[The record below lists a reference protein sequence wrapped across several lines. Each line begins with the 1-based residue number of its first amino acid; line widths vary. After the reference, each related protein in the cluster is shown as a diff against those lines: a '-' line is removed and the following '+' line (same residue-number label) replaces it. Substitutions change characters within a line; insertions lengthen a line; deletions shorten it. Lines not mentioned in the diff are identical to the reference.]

1 MGLEELPPELIERIA
16 LLLPL
21 PDICSF
27 RLSSRNMEAG
37 GTHSHFKTHFYEKRI
52 KVTEPELRKF
62 AETVAAGGLPC
73 LLRHVTLVAPLYDPE
88 YLQCD
93 ADDKAMEIAGLNA
106 VNVEDVQDA
115 QLDCMLAEIKGL
127 EDDQAAQLEMR
138 DRGLDFALL
147 GEAFGS
153 LARHEVTLHS
163 VTTEVKVHKGDV
175 SRARHPLDQ
184 ACKPTFPTAAYL
196 SRLIFR
202 VLGSHEVPIR
212 ALHLFNTEAMQ
223 DCCVPVDWLKDVDF
237 SRSST
242 AWQTLSSLSLSL
254 SNKLI
259 NRYVGAEGVLGHGWL
274 LDHRL
279 PTRPY
284 EELLAESKDSKNF
297 TGLVRLLECCESLT
311 SLELSRVSLGVTTNA
326 ISHAQDAG
334 ILHAVDQVK
343 LSNLTSLKLQGFHTA
358 QDQML
363 GLLRRHRSLQ
373 HLSLRDFGILQGQL
387 QPILDYSTHLAGA
400 FPLTTSAMS
409 LQELPQEIFDEI
421 LQLLPLHDTCS
432 LRLVNRALAFVATDT
447 DFKARFRA
455 KTVEMNETGL
465 RRFAKAMKCGGL
477 SLLLRDLTLAAQV
490 YDINTISDEID
501 DKQISSFGPDTPYAS
516 DGTLQHVIQPLGPEE
531 LKKME
536 ADMEEMDKQDEEL
549 QKFQESKMDV
559 FLLGAAFSGLDKHG
573 IALDSIRAEVILYQ
587 QDSSTPV
594 LPLWGFDD
602 QPTWAAANYLTQVIL
617 NSLNLSDFHVEKLDL
632 FNSDRMVGCSL
643 AIDALSKVKFSNS
656 LSALRNLKCLS
667 LSISEGYDATAEEL
681 DPAYFEGFAGLLR
694 GCSNLTH
701 LDLADYRLAM
711 YKHEDNPELYLL
723 QSRGIV
729 QALNEAQLPKLQTLK
744 LQGFHL
750 NEEQLLSIIQARHTL
765 HQLSLRAIHLQG
777 GRFQPILDYC
787 TQDTKL
793 KDILLDSLFNQGKL
807 QFSPPWA
814 IDESIENP
822 TYDGYVDLKAHWRRG
837 PDAGKIEYTIYG
849 GGIRNVT
856 ELNWEQNIENWYGPH
871 PDGQS
876 RARHLLRPEEIWR
889 ALI

>member
-1 MGLEELPPELIERIA
+1 
-16 LLLPL
+16 
-21 PDICSF
+21 
-27 RLSSRNMEAG
+27 
-37 GTHSHFKTHFYEKRI
+37 
-52 KVTEPELRKF
+52 
-62 AETVAAGGLPC
+62 
-73 LLRHVTLVAPLYDPE
+73 
-88 YLQCD
+88 
-93 ADDKAMEIAGLNA
+93 
-106 VNVEDVQDA
+106 
-115 QLDCMLAEIKGL
+115 
-127 EDDQAAQLEMR
+127 
-138 DRGLDFALL
+138 
-147 GEAFGS
+147 
-153 LARHEVTLHS
+153 
-163 VTTEVKVHKGDV
+163 
-175 SRARHPLDQ
+175 
-184 ACKPTFPTAAYL
+184 
-196 SRLIFR
+196 
-202 VLGSHEVPIR
+202 
-212 ALHLFNTEAMQ
+212 
-223 DCCVPVDWLKDVDF
+223 
-237 SRSST
+237 
-242 AWQTLSSLSLSL
+242 
-254 SNKLI
+254 
-259 NRYVGAEGVLGHGWL
+259 
-274 LDHRL
+274 
-279 PTRPY
+279 
-284 EELLAESKDSKNF
+284 
-297 TGLVRLLECCESLT
+297 
-311 SLELSRVSLGVTTNA
+311 
-326 ISHAQDAG
+326 
-334 ILHAVDQVK
+334 
-343 LSNLTSLKLQGFHTA
+343 
-358 QDQML
+358 
-363 GLLRRHRSLQ
+363 
-373 HLSLRDFGILQGQL
+373 
-387 QPILDYSTHLAGA
+387 
-400 FPLTTSAMS
+400 MS

-490 YDINTISDEID
+490 YDINTLSDEID

-549 QKFQESKMDV
+549 QKFQESKMDA

-656 LSALRNLKCLS
+656 RSALRNLKCLS

-694 GCSNLTH
+694 SCSNLTH

-729 QALNEAQLPKLQTLK
+729 QALNEAQLPKLQILK
-744 LQGFHL
+744 LQGFHI

-777 GRFQPILDYC
+777 GRFQPVLDYC

-814 IDESIENP
+814 IDKSIENP